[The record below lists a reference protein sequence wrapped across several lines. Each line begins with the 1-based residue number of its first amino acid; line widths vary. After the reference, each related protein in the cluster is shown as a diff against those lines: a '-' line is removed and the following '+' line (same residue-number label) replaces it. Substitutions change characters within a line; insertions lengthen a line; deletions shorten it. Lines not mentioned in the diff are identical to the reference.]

1 MLCHDPTRLEAT
13 LTLADLAEIYAVSKR
28 TIWRWVAEGRIP
40 GPYAIT
46 RRIRRWKASEIQQHL
61 DGLQR
66 TRRLV
71 ESDANEGG
79 SLAASK
85 EPTCEQQAVQ

>member
-1 MLCHDPTRLEAT
+1 MFSHDPARLEAT
-13 LTLADLAEIYAVSKR
+13 LTLADLIEIYCVSKR

-66 TRRLV
+66 TVRTLRT
-71 ESDANEGG
+71 ESLGIGPKSSDPTAAGG
-79 SLAASK
+79 L
-85 EPTCEQQAVQ
+85 PVQ